1 LDSSAVKYDNLSY
14 DEVIEKKLGVMDLTA
29 ICLSRDHQVPIKVFN
44 MNTPGALLN
53 NVMGK
58 PDGTHIA

>member
-1 LDSSAVKYDNLSY
+1 
-14 DEVIEKKLGVMDLTA
+14 
-29 ICLSRDHQVPIKVFN
+29 VPIKVFN

-58 PDGTHIA
+58 PDGTHIE